1 MMRSSQ
7 LTPRPVPRSRSAPAL
22 VAGAP
27 DPFIGTMSTPQLAAR
42 SELPS
47 TEETPGRRDF
57 ELRKKL
63 EDDEWWRDHWL
74 RVDEAAGGDGWQ
86 TPIVPKPKGEGP
98 RKKKPRPWQ
107 GAAIAAGPVPPG
119 AVRARTA
126 GGRVATVLYRKQRG
140 YFAVELDGD
149 ENDEGGAYERK
160 TLRRPKFAP
169 GQDELL
175 NSAPPDPNR
184 AEPKPRDPDSRKKYP
199 NEMDPDEL
207 KAHEKAMAD
216 KKAAGVDEFKAAVKA
231 FEASSWVEKDGHLKI
246 VGEVKSWVDRGGSA
260 TTAAGWIRRLISKKD
275 RLRPWQLRCSYSRTP
290 PGPPG
295 GVVWDIAPRKKAK
308 VESEPVFESDDD
320 VDDDVVDADEV
331 MPQPKKRGPPRARKA
346 L

>member
-74 RVDEAAGGDGWQ
+74 RADEAAGGDGWQ

-184 AEPKPRDPDSRKKYP
+184 AIILDDDGFPLWPGGSRKQLSDCKG
-199 NEMDPDEL
+199 DE
-207 KAHEKAMAD
+207 
-216 KKAAGVDEFKAAVKA
+216 VKA
-231 FEASSWVEKDGHLKI
+231 YHEAIAKRDAAADARTE
-246 VGEVKSWVDRGGSA
+246 GGS
-260 TTAAGWIRRLISKKD
+260 S
-275 RLRPWQLRCSYSRTP
+275 
-290 PGPPG
+290 
-295 GVVWDIAPRKKAK
+295 
-308 VESEPVFESDDD
+308 
-320 VDDDVVDADEV
+320 
-331 MPQPKKRGPPRARKA
+331 
-346 L
+346 